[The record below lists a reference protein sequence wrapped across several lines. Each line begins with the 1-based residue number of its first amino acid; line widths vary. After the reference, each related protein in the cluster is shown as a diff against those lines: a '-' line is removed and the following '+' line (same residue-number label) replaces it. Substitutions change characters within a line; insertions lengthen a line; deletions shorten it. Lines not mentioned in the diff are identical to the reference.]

1 MRIVM
6 VGNFPL
12 DPTCMPGGVEAV
24 IRNVSVSL
32 AQIPGLDVHVLSCVS
47 GISEPEQKTYKGIT
61 LNYLPRQRV
70 LGNLTMHYQDT
81 RRMTVALKELAPD
94 IIHAHGTGRYVSAAQ
109 NTDFPQVITVHGI
122 LYREVKL
129 YTGLKGVVRRFSAL
143 KIERDALK
151 QAKHIFVIADYVQ
164 KAIEPYTQAEL
175 YSIANPVD
183 ESFFTMETSDLSNTV
198 LSVATIQPRK
208 GQLDLLEAFARVR
221 KSVKDARLQ
230 FIGKVV
236 EADYAE
242 KLSMRISE
250 LGLDDC
256 VNVSGFV
263 TDQELQEAFTTCSLF
278 ALCSAEESSPVS
290 IAEAM
295 TLGKPVVAS
304 AVGGIPDLIA
314 DDQTG
319 YLTSY
324 GDIDGIATSLKRILA
339 DKENR
344 NRLGAAARQRALRDF
359 HPEKA
364 AQRTLEVYHRIL
376 SEKS

>member
-1 MRIVM
+1 M

-12 DPTCMPGGVEAV
+12 DPTSMPGGVEAV
-24 IRNVSVSL
+24 IRNLSVAL
-32 AQIPGLDVHVLSCVS
+32 ARIEDLDVHILSCVP
-47 GISEPEQKTYKGIT
+47 GLTQPEKKTYKGIT
-61 LNYLPRQRV
+61 LNYLPGQRI

-81 RRMTVALKELAPD
+81 RRMIKALKELDPD
-94 IIHAHGTGRYVSAAQ
+94 IIHAHGTGCHVAAAQ
-109 NTDFPQVITVHGI
+109 ATDTPQVITVHGI
-122 LYREVKL
+122 LYREVEL

-151 QAKHIFVIADYVQ
+151 QAKHIFVIADYV
-164 KAIEPYTQAEL
+164 KEAIEPFTQANL

-183 ESFFTMETSDLSNTV
+183 DRFFAMETSDSSNRI

-208 GQLDLLEAFARVR
+208 GQLDLLEAFARIR
-221 KSVKDARLQ
+221 PSVPDASLQ
-230 FIGKVV
+230 FIGKVI

-242 KLSMRISE
+242 KLAQRVSE
-250 LGLDDC
+250 LGLDEC
-256 VNVSGFV
+256 VKIAGFV
-263 TDQELQEAFTTCSLF
+263 TDQELEDAFTGCALF

-314 DDQTG
+314 DNQTG

-324 GDIDGIATSLKRILA
+324 ADIDSIAASLERILA

-344 NRLGAAARQRALRDF
+344 KRLGYAAKERALRDF
-359 HPEKA
+359 QPAKA
-364 AQRTLEVYHRIL
+364 AQRTVEVYRKIL
-376 SEKS
+376 TEKS

>member
-6 VGNFPL
+6 LGNFPH
-12 DPTCMPGGVEAV
+12 DPTSMPGGVEAV
-24 IRNVSVSL
+24 IRNVSVAL
-32 AQIPGLDVHVLSCVS
+32 AAIEGLDVHILTCVPGLSQ
-47 GISEPEQKTYKGIT
+47 PEQKTYKGIT
-61 LNYLPRQRV
+61 LHYLPGQRI
-70 LGNLTMHYQDT
+70 LGNLTMHFQDT
-81 RRMTVALKELAPD
+81 RRMTTALKNLEPD
-94 IIHAHGTGRYVSAAQ
+94 IIHAHGTGCHVAAAQ
-109 NTDFPQVITVHGI
+109 NTSFPQVITVHGI

-129 YTGLKGVVRRFSAL
+129 YSGIKGVVRRYSSL
-143 KIERDALK
+143 KIERDALQK
-151 QAKHIFVIADYVQ
+151 AKHIFVIADYVEQ
-164 KAIEPYTQAEL
+164 AIEPFTKAQM

-183 ESFFTMETSDLSNTV
+183 GSFFNMETNDVSQTV

-221 KSVKDARLQ
+221 NSVKDARLQ

-236 EADYAE
+236 EADYADR
-242 KLSMRISE
+242 LSLRISE

-256 VNVSGFV
+256 VNVAGFV
-263 TDQELQEAFTTCSLF
+263 TDQELQEAFTTCAAF

-304 AVGGIPDLIA
+304 SVGGIPDLIA
-314 DDQTG
+314 DDRTG
-319 YLTSY
+319 YLTQY
-324 GDIDGIATSLKRILA
+324 GDIDGIASSLHRILA

-344 NRLGAAARQRALRDF
+344 ARLGEAARQRALRDF

-364 AQRTLEVYHRIL
+364 AQRSLEVYQHIL
-376 SEKS
+376 SEKP